1 MDDRI
6 FIKTAIDLE
15 IASYKFYDEWS
26 QKVVSPAAKQ
36 MLIELRDI
44 EKGHVKRLEELDSI
58 NETTELPDPEFY
70 QYTEIEHK
78 PLDEDSSL
86 DNILAIALRMESKAY
101 ETYSRYAK
109 KFKEDTYLRS
119 FFTLLAE
126 EERGHVRMIKTM
138 IDEARSYSY
147 KFKEI

>member
-1 MDDRI
+1 MDDKI
-6 FIKTAIDLE
+6 FILTAIDLE
-15 IASYKFYDEWS
+15 LASYEFYDEWS
-26 QKVVSPAAKQ
+26 QKVASPAARQ

-44 EKGHVKRLEELDSI
+44 EKEHVKKLEELNSI
-58 NETTELPDPEFY
+58 TETTELPDPDFY

-78 PLDEDSSL
+78 PLDEDSDL

-109 KFKEDTYLRS
+109 KFKEDSYLRS

-126 EERGHVRMIKTM
+126 EERSHVRMIKTL

-147 KFKEI
+147 KIRET